1 MKWLKPLLAVVAIGH
16 IVLGLYFLYAV
27 DVVAGVFGFELLNTG
42 ARGELRALVGGLG
55 VALGALI
62 LRGALG
68 GRFGRQWL
76 YAAGV
81 VYTGLLTA
89 RIVSLGMDGLAV
101 HTIFAGLYEAAMAVL
116 FFWAGA
122 EIGRSALAAV
132 GTTESQGPGE
142 PIEAPAT
149 PSAVATPA
157 PESTGSLPAPD
168 ADSMLTPDTDSMPAS
183 EPAASED
190 DEHGSDGSIR
200 SDDS

>member
-81 VYTGLLTA
+81 VLHRIADGPHRQPRHGWA
-89 RIVSLGMDGLAV
+89 RGPHHIRRAVRGGDG
-101 HTIFAGLYEAAMAVL
+101 GAVL
-116 FFWAGA
+116 
-122 EIGRSALAAV
+122 L
-132 GTTESQGPGE
+132 GPGQRSVG
-142 PIEAPAT
+142 PRLPLSVRRSRKVPVSQSRLRRRRPRWPHRH
-149 PSAVATPA
+149 PSRRARCPHPMRT
-157 PESTGSLPAPD
+157 
-168 ADSMLTPDTDSMPAS
+168 
-183 EPAASED
+183 
-190 DEHGSDGSIR
+190 R
-200 SDDS
+200 C

>member
-1 MKWLKPLLAVVAIGH
+1 MKWLKPLLLVAALAH
-16 IVLGLYFLYAV
+16 IVIGLYFLYAV

-42 ARGELRALVGGLG
+42 ARGELRALGGGLG

-62 LRGALG
+62 LRGAIG

-81 VYTGLLTA
+81 IYTGLLTA
-89 RIVSLGMDGLAV
+89 RIVSLSMDGLAA

-132 GTTESQGPGE
+132 GTTESRGPGE

-149 PSAVATPA
+149 SSPVAAPV
-157 PESTGSLPAPD
+157 PESTGSMPAPG
-168 ADSMLTPDTDSMPAS
+168 TDSMPAT
-183 EPAASED
+183 EPASSEG
-190 DEHGSDGSIR
+190 DEQEGPDRSIR